1 MGDTKGNW
9 KKVLWYDETEI
20 ELFGHQTR
28 SCMVDIKHCTSPQT
42 HYPHHEAGM
51 WGCFWAAA
59 RQWPEAHSDS
69 CIEKVL
75 KSTRSV
81 LEWLSQRPDLSP
93 IENLWL
99 DMKRPVHTWSPW
111 NLTELEQFFKEE
123 WSKIVVS
130 RCEGLIQPHRQG
142 GEYLCS
148 RIFYIIYFHLIDITL
163 WKLVFI
169 LTLNSFG
176 VFFGQQAKLYWPWF
190 NLWKQ

>member
-69 CIEKVL
+69 CTEKVL

-111 NLTELEQFFKEE
+111 NLTELEQFCKEE
-123 WSKIVVS
+123 WSKIAVS
-130 RCEGLIQPHRQG
+130 RCEGLTEIYPNRLSAVIVVRGASTNTDLKELKKFCNH
-142 GEYLCS
+142 L
-148 RIFYIIYFHLIDITL
+148 FYIIYFLLTYITL
-163 WKLVFI
+163 
-169 LTLNSFG
+169 
-176 VFFGQQAKLYWPWF
+176 
-190 NLWKQ
+190 